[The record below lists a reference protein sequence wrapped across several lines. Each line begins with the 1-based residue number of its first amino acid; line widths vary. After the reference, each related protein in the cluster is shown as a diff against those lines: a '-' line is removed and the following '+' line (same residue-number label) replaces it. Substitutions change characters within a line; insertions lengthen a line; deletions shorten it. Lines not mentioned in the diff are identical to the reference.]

1 MTDIEKL
8 ARWMGWNC
16 PDLQPGLFMSD
27 ETLMLVPE
35 PRRIST
41 SATDWR
47 AWHPTT
53 DDADA
58 LMLVDRA
65 IELGWGVSINSVDP
79 ELWQGNLWECIF
91 QASGVSVDESW
102 LYEHADTRPAAI
114 SAAVLR
120 VIKEG

>member
-8 ARWMGWNC
+8 ARWMGWHEER
-16 PDLQPGLFMSD
+16 G
-27 ETLMLVPE
+27 
-35 PRRIST
+35 
-41 SATDWR
+41 DWWR
-47 AWHPTT
+47 GIGKGEREFVIQCEDWNPTT